1 LAHAD
6 RRALTGVPPAW
17 PGRAGSAKLEAA
29 PQRDRTMAATGSAA
43 PLASP
48 MASIGVPREIKR
60 DEQRVALTPD
70 GARELVSQGMEVRIE
85 TGAGLGA
92 GIRDEDYA
100 AVGARLTSRDEA
112 WAAHLVVKVKEPQ
125 PEEFG
130 FLRPDLVLFTY
141 LHLAAYPDVGRA
153 LLDMGTTAV
162 AYETVQLD
170 DGSLPLL
177 APMSEIAG
185 RLAAQVGAYLLEKPH
200 GGRGVLMGGCTGVRP
215 ARVVVLGAGTVG
227 WNAAR
232 IAAAM
237 DAEVFLLDRSPQR
250 LRQLESDRRGRLV
263 SLVSSRGLIERLVPG
278 ADLVIGA
285 VLTPGGRAPTLVD
298 EPLVQQMKTGSVIV
312 DVAIDQGGCIATSRE
327 TTHTEPTFA
336 VHDVQHYAVGN
347 MPGAVPFTSTE
358 ALVSV
363 TLPYILVMAGRGLG
377 EAITERPE
385 LVSGLNTVAGSV
397 CHPGVAKALGVA
409 PRHPMACLR

>member
-1 LAHAD
+1 MAD
-6 RRALTGVPPAW
+6 
-17 PGRAGSAKLEAA
+17 PGLK
-29 PQRDRTMAATGSAA
+29 A
-43 PLASP
+43 PLSAP

-70 GARELVSQGMEVRIE
+70 GARELVSHGMEVRVE
-85 TGAGLGA
+85 QGAGLGA
-92 GIRDEDYA
+92 GITDADYA
-100 AVGARLTSRDEA
+100 EAGARLVSREEA
-112 WAAHLVVKVKEPQ
+112 WSAHLVVKVKEPQ

-130 FLRPDLVLFTY
+130 FLRRDLVLFTY
-141 LHLAAYPDVGRA
+141 LHLAAYTEVGQA
-153 LLDMGTTAV
+153 LLDAGTTAL

-185 RLAAQVGAYLLEKPH
+185 RLAAQVGAHLLEKPH
-200 GGRGVLMGGCTGVRP
+200 GGRGILMGGCTGVRP

-232 IAAAM
+232 VAAAM
-237 DAEVFLLDRSPQR
+237 DAEVFLLDRSPQK
-250 LRQLESDRRGRLV
+250 LRTLEADRRGRLV
-263 SLVSSRGLIERLVPG
+263 SLVSSSGLIERLVPG

-285 VLTPGGRAPTLVD
+285 VLTPGNRAPTLV
-298 EPLVQQMKTGSVIV
+298 EEALVQKMRPGSVIV

-327 TTHTEPTFA
+327 TTHTNPT
-336 VHDVQHYAVGN
+336 VQIHGVQHYAVGN

-363 TLPYILVMAGRGLG
+363 TLPYILVMAGRGLT
-377 EAITERPE
+377 EAVTDRPE
-385 LVSGLNTVAGSV
+385 LLSGLNTVDGAV

>member
-1 LAHAD
+1 
-6 RRALTGVPPAW
+6 
-17 PGRAGSAKLEAA
+17 
-29 PQRDRTMAATGSAA
+29 MAASILSA
-43 PLASP
+43 P
-48 MASIGVPREIKR
+48 MASIGVPKEIKL

-70 GARELVSQGMEVRIE
+70 AVRELVTHGLEVKIE
-85 TGAGLGA
+85 SGAGAGA
-92 GIRDEDYA
+92 GIGDDAFRNA
-100 AVGARLTSRDEA
+100 GAQLVSRDEA

-130 FLRPDLVLFTY
+130 FLRNDMVLFTY
-141 LHLAAYPDVGRA
+141 LHLAAYPDVGAA
-153 LLDMGTTAV
+153 LLKAGTAAM
-162 AYETVQLD
+162 AYETVQLE

-185 RLAAQVGAYLLEKPH
+185 RLAAQVGAHLLEKPH
-200 GGRGVLMGGCTGVRP
+200 GGRGILMGGCTGVQP
-215 ARVVVLGAGTVG
+215 ARVVVLGAGNAG

-232 IAAAM
+232 TAAAM
-237 DAEVFLLDRSPQR
+237 DAEVLLLDRSPQR
-250 LRQLESDRRGRLV
+250 LRSLEADRRGRLTSV
-263 SLVSSRGLIERLVPG
+263 VSSRGLIERLVPT

-298 EPLVQQMKTGSVIV
+298 EDLVQAMRPGSVIV

-327 TTHTEPTFA
+327 TTHTNPTVA
-336 VHDVQHYAVGN
+336 IHGVQHYAVGN

-363 TLPYILVMAGRGLG
+363 TLPYILGIAGRGLE
-377 EAITERPE
+377 EAFTERPE
-385 LVSGLNTVAGSV
+385 LLSGLNTVQGSV
-397 CHPGVAKALGVA
+397 CHPGVAKALRVT